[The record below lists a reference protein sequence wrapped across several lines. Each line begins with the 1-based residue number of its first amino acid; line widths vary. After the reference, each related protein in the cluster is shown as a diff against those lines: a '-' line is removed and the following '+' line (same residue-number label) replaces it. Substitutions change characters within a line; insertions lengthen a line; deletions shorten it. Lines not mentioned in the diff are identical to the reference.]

1 MLKKKMGLFCFII
14 HMSTVPQFKDKQE
27 GKKRFSLKYTDNN
40 LIIYF
45 NVTVYRQSEFPM
57 TQILF
62 EETKIN
68 KS

>member
-1 MLKKKMGLFCFII
+1 
-14 HMSTVPQFKDKQE
+14 MSTVPQFKDKQE